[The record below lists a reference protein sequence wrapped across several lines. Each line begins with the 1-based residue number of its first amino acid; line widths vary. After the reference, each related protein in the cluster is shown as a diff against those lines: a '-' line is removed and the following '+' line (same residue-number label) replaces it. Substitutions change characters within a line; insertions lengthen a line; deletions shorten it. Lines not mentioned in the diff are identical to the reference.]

1 MVVPNSC
8 KELIDRER
16 ISECC
21 APHLEG
27 IPLKQQVHYLNGC
40 CSYLANVIITL
51 LQVVNQLERRNEQIP
66 P

>member
-8 KELIDRER
+8 KDLIDRER
-16 ISECC
+16 INECC
-21 APHLEG
+21 TPHLEG

-40 CSYLANVIITL
+40 CSYLTNVIIAL
-51 LQVVNQLERRNEQIP
+51 LQVVNQLERRSEQIP

>member
-8 KELIDRER
+8 KEVIDRER
-16 ISECC
+16 INECC

-27 IPLKQQVHYLNGC
+27 IPIKQQVHYLNGC
-40 CSYLANVIITL
+40 CSYLANVIVTL
-51 LQVVNQLERRNEQIP
+51 LQVVKQLEQRIDQIP